1 MRSLRKNRPVLGVQG
16 WNREVAQSMSAPRP
30 AVACSS
36 SRRIRAPPTDASGAL
51 RSVRS
56 REGTLVRALSRRVR
70 RPGEDAKLCTEKWE
84 VCAKKQ
90 RALISNAES
99 MYVAA
104 NAADEVVLK
113 RCCETGPPQGVGKQG
128 LP

>member
-16 WNREVAQSMSAPRP
+16 WNREVAQSMFAPRP

-70 RPGEDAKLCTEKWE
+70 RPGESTKCTEKLQL
-84 VCAKKQ
+84 CAAKHK
-90 RALISNAES
+90 ALISNADG
-99 MYVAA
+99 MYVADYA
-104 NAADEVVLK
+104 GMEEVVK
-113 RCCETGPPQGVGKQG
+113 VCCETGQPQGVGKQG